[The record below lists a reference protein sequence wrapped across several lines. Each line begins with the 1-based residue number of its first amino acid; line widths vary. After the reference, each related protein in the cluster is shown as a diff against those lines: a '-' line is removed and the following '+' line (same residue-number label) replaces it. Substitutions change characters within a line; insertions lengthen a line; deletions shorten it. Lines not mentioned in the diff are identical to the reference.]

1 MAVIKTQF
9 SLRIS
14 VVDYAK
20 LKKLAQKENR
30 SVTNMID
37 TMIKQKITEYEQEHG
52 EITVTDEEIGLE

>member
-1 MAVIKTQF
+1 MPVIKIQTTIR
-9 SLRIS
+9 LNPVI
-14 VVDYAK
+14 YAK
-20 LKKLAQKENR
+20 FKKISEKENR

>member
-1 MAVIKTQF
+1 MPVIKIQTTIRLNPVIYVKF
-9 SLRIS
+9 KKIS
-14 VVDYAK
+14 E
-20 LKKLAQKENR
+20 KENR